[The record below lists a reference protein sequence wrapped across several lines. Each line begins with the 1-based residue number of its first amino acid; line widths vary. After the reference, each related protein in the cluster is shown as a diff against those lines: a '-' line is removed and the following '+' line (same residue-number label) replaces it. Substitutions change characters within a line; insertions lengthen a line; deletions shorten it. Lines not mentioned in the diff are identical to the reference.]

1 MFGDPFLLVLDEPN
15 ANLDADGENA
25 LTRAIGIMRQ
35 NKSIVVVISHRPSAL
50 SALDMTMVLYD
61 GKLIAFGPSAEVFA
75 RVKAA
80 NGKKEPALPQAK
92 AEPRPQLAE
101 SVPS

>member
-1 MFGDPFLLVLDEPN
+1 
-15 ANLDADGENA
+15 
-25 LTRAIGIMRQ
+25 MRQ

-61 GKLIAFGPSAEVFA
+61 GKAIAFGPSAEVFA

-80 NGKKEPALPQAK
+80 NGKTGARPPPQAK
-92 AEPRPQLAE
+92 AEPRPSLAE
-101 SVPS
+101 SVSS